1 MDIRGGETP
10 QRPHAREKGCQK
22 MIAQLT
28 CRLLAKRSH
37 VPLPALLGLE
47 TEDHGRQRS
56 LNRYFFASPLTTQR
70 LAILNNMVGG
80 SSLVIVVIG
89 ERGSGKTTLMNR
101 FLYDAGNRWQA
112 GRIRLKRRKKCR
124 LDPWRNLNNRMVY
137 LSRNDTPPSVIVDDA
152 HQLSPSELRL
162 LLQSAFAPDGRRK
175 LQSIVLFA
183 EPEMRRRFAEI
194 AQWLPPKTVIEKIFV
209 AALTEKQTKA
219 YLEHRM
225 KVAGFLKRL
234 PFSADQIR
242 AIHQASRGLPGWIN
256 GEAFMQLKRICGVN
270 RNELTNALKRWCMPK
285 ASRFKWF
292 DKVYALT
299 RD

>member
-1 MDIRGGETP
+1 
-10 QRPHAREKGCQK
+10 

-209 AALTEKQTKA
+209 A
-219 YLEHRM
+219 
-225 KVAGFLKRL
+225 GFLKRL

-270 RNELTNALKRWCMPK
+270 RNELTNALKRWRMPK
-285 ASRFKWF
+285 ASRYKWF
-292 DKVYALT
+292 DKVYAMA